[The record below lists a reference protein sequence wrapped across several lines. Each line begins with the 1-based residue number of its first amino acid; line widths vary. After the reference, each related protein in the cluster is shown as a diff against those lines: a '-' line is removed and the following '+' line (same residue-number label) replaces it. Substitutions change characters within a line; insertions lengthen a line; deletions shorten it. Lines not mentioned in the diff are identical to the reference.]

1 MIHHLQVVGSLSD
14 GIGKVHLDAK
24 HNTKRE
30 QIRSTSHDSGGQF
43 VSGMK
48 GLGHG
53 MLGGFKSVLKPFE
66 GARKGGAEVC
76 RSNYCKFI
84 KFCEGLLLRTFAA
97 RTFAAAKVRGN
108 KTIAKWR
115 NLCLLVITQI
125 LHPEFFWQNYY
136 LSAFKR
142 LCKLI
147 RTAPNEAFLM
157 SYHNLIVISKEI

>member
-1 MIHHLQVVGSLSD
+1 MYVIHYLQVVGSLSD

-76 RSNYCKFI
+76 RSYYCQFRN
-84 KFCEGLLLRTFAA
+84 FSEGLLLGIRYDLLLYFVLVSSKGSGKT
-97 RTFAAAKVRGN
+97 AKMCRL
-108 KTIAKWR
+108 AS
-115 NLCLLVITQI
+115 
-125 LHPEFFWQNYY
+125 LH
-136 LSAFKR
+136 
-142 LCKLI
+142 
-147 RTAPNEAFLM
+147 
-157 SYHNLIVISKEI
+157 

>member
-1 MIHHLQVVGSLSD
+1 MYVIHYLQVVGSLSD

-76 RSNYCKFI
+76 RSNYCKLRKICEGFIFAKLCFLTLFPEI
-84 KFCEGLLLRTFAA
+84 KFSGKFLSLQNRAA
-97 RTFAAAKVRGN
+97 DF
-108 KTIAKWR
+108 
-115 NLCLLVITQI
+115 
-125 LHPEFFWQNYY
+125 
-136 LSAFKR
+136 
-142 LCKLI
+142 
-147 RTAPNEAFLM
+147 
-157 SYHNLIVISKEI
+157 

>member
-1 MIHHLQVVGSLSD
+1 MYVIHYLQVVGSLSD

-66 GARKGGAEVC
+66 GARKGGAEVR
-76 RSNYCKFI
+76 RSHYCKFR
-84 KFCEGLLLRTFAA
+84 KFCKVFIYAETSWMQRFAEIKPLR
-97 RTFAAAKVRGN
+97 N
-108 KTIAKWR
+108 
-115 NLCLLVITQI
+115 
-125 LHPEFFWQNYY
+125 H
-136 LSAFKR
+136 SA
-142 LCKLI
+142 L
-147 RTAPNEAFLM
+147 
-157 SYHNLIVISKEI
+157 